1 MKPIE
6 IIATDLFEKVRSR
19 FTNLQIGDESGSVT
33 ASPADARFFDFDFA
47 VEGNVLGRVSISINE
62 IGNLKIFYSQGI
74 MENADSITQTMWY
87 DFLKEMRFFAKRRLL
102 SFDTRDITKGNLD
115 KTDFQ
120 YLAQNGPKDNNMN
133 ESAMFGSSKT
143 SHRKLENT
151 DLIIRHSEAIDPT
164 KPGARSRKIKNLFIQ
179 NEEGERF
186 KFPFIYLPGA
196 RAMQRHVANGG
207 LPYDKIG
214 ENIVKSCEEILKLS
228 DFGRKVKH
236 STLNDN
242 AHSIAEKAGQKLK
255 QLRHHM
261 ESMSKQGYYES
272 YKESYAPEGEMLE
285 LDDAT
290 MESYKDAFTQT
301 KFDEALT
308 DVFPIL
314 HRIMQEAGE
323 VDLESYVGES
333 QEDDEE
339 PTIEEAGADD
349 EFAAFESWTESIIGE
364 SFSDDELAA
373 LEPLMQ
379 EPLPIGAND
388 EAVQALA
395 GIGIKD
401 PSLVKALRAQADMP
415 NGADLDARA
424 TIQAYL
430 GADATKISFG
440 DLDAQP
446 APAAA
451 PAPVVAPVE
460 QPVAEAVSP
469 AMQKLFDEW
478 MSSEDAPYH
487 RDAGDFNKI
496 FSHALRFVTGKVS
509 AEHADMA
516 AEKLTNMF
524 HGEEDD
530 MQEGYNP
537 NSVDAQHRRELE
549 AHRRQEVEKK
559 AAAGD
564 ENAKRWLER
573 DDERKAA
580 MRAEY
585 DRRMERESVSN
596 EGGIPGNVPTEKIP
610 GKEDLLK
617 GKGRSYYEGS
627 YYGPEDFQDWLKDAT
642 HRVAQGRVSD
652 WTELAAELSTELG
665 MDDDKADRIAQRIYG
680 HDKLA
685 QYRVKPQ
692 DDLEKDIPS
701 DSGEDDDAEFLNKL
715 RSQARSGSIKQGA
728 DTGEK
733 DESVSESPMNAL
745 QEVAQ
750 LVMGFYDRDNGTWTK
765 GEHGVVTH
773 VKRQF
778 SDEEGNGG
786 EREAELAAK
795 LIQHL
800 NAKHEA
806 TQQFEDIKKLAGLK
820 IAEEKTV
827 ERDPKTGK
835 VTSWK
840 DEGEWKKSEKKDPR
854 GKVTN
859 LSDKAR
865 KETEKLT
872 ASSSKK

>member
-1 MKPIE
+1 
-6 IIATDLFEKVRSR
+6 
-19 FTNLQIGDESGSVT
+19 
-33 ASPADARFFDFDFA
+33 
-47 VEGNVLGRVSISINE
+47 
-62 IGNLKIFYSQGI
+62 
-74 MENADSITQTMWY
+74 
-87 DFLKEMRFFAKRRLL
+87 
-102 SFDTRDITKGNLD
+102 
-115 KTDFQ
+115 
-120 YLAQNGPKDNNMN
+120 
-133 ESAMFGSSKT
+133 
-143 SHRKLENT
+143 
-151 DLIIRHSEAIDPT
+151 
-164 KPGARSRKIKNLFIQ
+164 
-179 NEEGERF
+179 
-186 KFPFIYLPGA
+186 
-196 RAMQRHVANGG
+196 
-207 LPYDKIG
+207 
-214 ENIVKSCEEILKLS
+214 
-228 DFGRKVKH
+228 
-236 STLNDN
+236 
-242 AHSIAEKAGQKLK
+242 
-255 QLRHHM
+255 
-261 ESMSKQGYYES
+261 
-272 YKESYAPEGEMLE
+272 
-285 LDDAT
+285 
-290 MESYKDAFTQT
+290 
-301 KFDEALT
+301 
-308 DVFPIL
+308 
-314 HRIMQEAGE
+314 
-323 VDLESYVGES
+323 
-333 QEDDEE
+333 
-339 PTIEEAGADD
+339 
-349 EFAAFESWTESIIGE
+349 
-364 SFSDDELAA
+364 
-373 LEPLMQ
+373 
-379 EPLPIGAND
+379 
-388 EAVQALA
+388 
-395 GIGIKD
+395 
-401 PSLVKALRAQADMP
+401 
-415 NGADLDARA
+415 
-424 TIQAYL
+424 
-430 GADATKISFG
+430 
-440 DLDAQP
+440 
-446 APAAA
+446 
-451 PAPVVAPVE
+451 
-460 QPVAEAVSP
+460 
-469 AMQKLFDEW
+469 
-478 MSSEDAPYH
+478 
-487 RDAGDFNKI
+487 
-496 FSHALRFVTGKVS
+496 LRFVTGKVS

-865 KETEKLT
+865 KETEKLA

>member
-323 VDLESYVGES
+323 VDLESYVSEA
-333 QEDDEE
+333 QVDDEE
-339 PTIEEAGADD
+339 STIEEAGADD

-364 SFSDDELAA
+364 GFSDEELAA

-388 EAVQALA
+388 EAVQTLA

-401 PSLVKALRAQADMP
+401 PSLVKALQAQAAMP
-415 NGADLDARA
+415 NGADADARA
-424 TIQAYL
+424 TIQTYL

-446 APAAA
+446 APAAT
-451 PAPVVAPVE
+451 PAPVAAPVE

-496 FSHALRFVTGKVS
+496 FSHALRFVNGKVS

-530 MQEGYNP
+530 MQEG
-537 NSVDAQHRRELE
+537 
-549 AHRRQEVEKK
+549 
-559 AAAGD
+559 
-564 ENAKRWLER
+564 
-573 DDERKAA
+573 
-580 MRAEY
+580 
-585 DRRMERESVSN
+585 
-596 EGGIPGNVPTEKIP
+596 GIPGNVPTEKIP

-617 GKGRSYYEGS
+617 GKGRNYYEGV

-652 WTELAAELSTELG
+652 WTELAAELTAELG
-665 MDDDKADRIAQRIYG
+665 MDDNKADRIAQRIYG

-685 QYRVKPQ
+685 QYRVKPT
-692 DDLEKDIPS
+692 DDLEKDIPR
-701 DSGEDDDAEFLNKL
+701 DDGEDDDSTFLNKL

-827 ERDPKTGK
+827 ERDPETGK

-865 KETEKLT
+865 KETEKLA
-872 ASSSKK
+872 ASSSEK

>member
-19 FTNLQIGDESGSVT
+19 FTNLQIGDDSGSVT

-47 VEGNVLGRVSISINE
+47 VEGTVLGRVSISIND

-151 DLIIRHSEAIDPT
+151 DLIIRHSEAIDTT

-207 LPYDKIG
+207 LPYDPAG
-214 ENIVKSCEEILKLS
+214 ENIIKTCEEILKLS

-242 AHSIAEKAGQKLK
+242 AHAIAEKAGSKLK
-255 QLRHHM
+255 ALRHHM
-261 ESMSKQGYYES
+261 ECMSKQGYYES
-272 YKESYAPEGEMLE
+272 WKESYAPESDMLE

-290 MESYKDAFTQT
+290 MESYKDTFTQT
-301 KFDEALT
+301 KFDEALA

-323 VDLESYVGES
+323 VDLESYVSEA
-333 QEDDEE
+333 QVDEDDV
-339 PTIEEAGADD
+339 TIEEAGTDD

-364 SFSDDELAA
+364 GFSDEELAA

-401 PSLVKALRAQADMP
+401 PTLVKALQAQAAMP
-415 NGADLDARA
+415 NGADADARA
-424 TIQAYL
+424 TIQTYL
-430 GADATKISFG
+430 GADASKISFG

-446 APAAA
+446 APAPT
-451 PAPVVAPVE
+451 PAPVPAE
-460 QPVAEAVSP
+460 QPVQEEGINPMQEKVQALLQRFEQD
-469 AMQKLFDEW
+469 AMEIGG
-478 MSSEDAPYH
+478 Y
-487 RDAGDFNKI
+487 GDPDINKI
-496 FSHALRFVTGKVS
+496 MQYLQKGD
-509 AEHADMA
+509 AESA
-516 AEKLTNMF
+516 AEVVWYAYADQDG
-524 HGEEDD
+524 GEFPQKEPLIDD
-530 MQEGYNP
+530 
-537 NSVDAQHRRELE
+537 LE
-549 AHRRQEVEKK
+549 AEFEELIQ
-559 AAAGD
+559 
-564 ENAKRWLER
+564 NN
-573 DDERKAA
+573 
-580 MRAEY
+580 
-585 DRRMERESVSN
+585 N
-596 EGGIPGNVPTEKIP
+596 EGIGQDVVDRKEKMARATPSDNSFMGKAKDLAKGIKAFAQGKSEKH
-610 GKEDLLK
+610 LQT
-617 GKGRSYYEGS
+617 YEGA
-627 YYGPEDFQDWLKDAT
+627 YFGPEDFQDWLKDAT

-652 WTELAAELSTELG
+652 WTELAVELTTELG
-665 MDDDKADRIAQRIYG
+665 MDDEKADRIAQRIYG

-692 DDLEKDIPS
+692 DDLEKDIPK
-701 DSGEDDDAEFLNKL
+701 DDGEDDDSAFLNKL

-800 NAKHEA
+800 NSKHEA
-806 TQQFEDIKKLAGLK
+806 TQQFEAIKKLAGL
-820 IAEEKTV
+820 
-827 ERDPKTGK
+827 
-835 VTSWK
+835 S
-840 DEGEWKKSEKKDPR
+840 
-854 GKVTN
+854 
-859 LSDKAR
+859 
-865 KETEKLT
+865 KL
-872 ASSSKK
+872 